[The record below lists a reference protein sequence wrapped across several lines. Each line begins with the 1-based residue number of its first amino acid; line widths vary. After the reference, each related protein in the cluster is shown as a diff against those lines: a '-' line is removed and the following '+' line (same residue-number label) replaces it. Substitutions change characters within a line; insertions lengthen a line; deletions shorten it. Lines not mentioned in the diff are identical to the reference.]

1 MTVARRFTARHNTGI
16 PAEPQRDIKMPS
28 LAATFR
34 ASLARQME
42 GYKERVAA
50 SVKRERLRH
59 GQEVMEVAYR
69 IGVDKRTYERWE
81 GAETTPRLGNF
92 QALAD
97 LWDVEISDLR
107 PDLEAEQDQ
116 LQRLEEKVDE
126 LQEAMDDLVEAASLL
141 LAGRGDADDAQ
152 RFEQAAEQRRER
164 RQAGSRNG

>member
-1 MTVARRFTARHNTGI
+1 
-16 PAEPQRDIKMPS
+16 MPS

-50 SVKRERLRH
+50 NVKRQRLRH

-81 GAETTPRLGNF
+81 GAETAPRLGNF

-107 PDLEAEQDQ
+107 PDLEAEADQ

-126 LQEAMDDLVEAASLL
+126 IQATLDELADATALL
-141 LAGRGDADDAQ
+141 LAGKGEAADAQ
-152 RFEQAAEQRRER
+152 QFEKARKARRAKR
-164 RQAGSRNG
+164 RADSRR